1 MASTPDAA
9 AAATCGHASAG
20 DGELLGTGNVAEDG
34 VRRRDAES
42 SVCAGDPHLNYVVVP
57 VVWHVMFFVPGEIFS
72 CRATSSF
79 CILTAS
85 LMQAMLQANGVVES
99 CVRGEGP

>member
-57 VVWHVMFFVPGEIFS
+57 VVWHVMFFVANIMFYRCSEIL
-72 CRATSSF
+72 SSTW
-79 CILTAS
+79 CGLT
-85 LMQAMLQANGVVES
+85 VVE
-99 CVRGEGP
+99 

>member
-34 VRRRDAES
+34 VRRGDADRLVLPYCCS
-42 SVCAGDPHLNYVVVP
+42 
-57 VVWHVMFFVPGEIFS
+57 FFNGNLLI
-72 CRATSSF
+72 ATF
-79 CILTAS
+79 
-85 LMQAMLQANGVVES
+85 
-99 CVRGEGP
+99 